1 MFKLLPFFIIV
12 ALSGFAHWL
21 DLINVLTYVGYEM
34 NASALQVAMVAIAM
48 LLPHALFGRLYARF
62 ALQFS
67 FRHVFAF
74 SLTGRAATSFLL
86 LIAPDVYAIMGILF
100 VRSMLIGFMQPALS
114 AYVSQLQST
123 VNIAGII
130 NMILTSSKIIAPAI
144 GGVFSITAGEHFA
157 FVTSGVV
164 AALAV
169 SFVLW
174 IPNLHHDEQ
183 SLAPTQ
189 KNPFAITR
197 TVILFSIPILFIE
210 GMSLLFTNVI
220 PYSFNYYSVPKIT
233 LSIALSV
240 SAVGNLLTGAYL
252 VSKGSPAEAFP
263 FKAIFI
269 AWLTNCTMFF
279 MLTMAIGF
287 AVNPMMLI
295 VVAFFFLAV
304 SKTLFDVS
312 TNSYI
317 FAQAKAPAAQL
328 SALRQTLTA
337 IAGITLTLLGAIA
350 IEATE
355 PVIILTATLCLS
367 SVVAI
372 TWLLSCLR
380 MQWQT
385 VTL

>member
-1 MFKLLPFFIIV
+1 MLKLIPFFVIV

-34 NASALQVAMVAIAM
+34 DASALQVAMIAIAM
-48 LLPHALFGRLYARF
+48 LLPHALFGRLYATW

-67 FRHVFAF
+67 FRYVFAV
-74 SLTGRAATSFLL
+74 SLTGRAAMSFLL
-86 LIAPDVYAIMGILF
+86 LIAPDVYTIMGILF
-100 VRSMLIGFMQPALS
+100 IRSMLMGFMQPALS

-144 GGVFSITAGEHFA
+144 GGIFSVTAGEHFA

-164 AALAV
+164 AVVAV

-174 IPNLHHDEQ
+174 IPHLRQNEQ
-183 SLAPTQ
+183 PLASGQSTPLSLS
-189 KNPFAITR
+189 R
-197 TVILFSIPILFIE
+197 TIVLFSLPIIFIE
-210 GMSLLFTNVI
+210 GMSLLFTNII

-252 VSKGSPAEAFP
+252 VSQGSPSKQFP
-263 FKAIFI
+263 VKALFL
-269 AWLTNCTMFF
+269 AWLTNCLMFF
-279 MLTMAIGF
+279 ILTAAMGLLE
-287 AVNPMMLI
+287 NPMI
-295 VVAFFFLAV
+295 IIIGVFFFLAV

-317 FAQAKAPAAQL
+317 FAQPKESAAQL
-328 SALRQTLTA
+328 AALRQTLTA
-337 IAGITLTLLGAIA
+337 IAGITLTFIGAFA

-355 PVIILTATLCLS
+355 PTVMLTATLCLS
-367 SVVAI
+367 VMAALV
-372 TWLLSCLR
+372 WLLTCLR

-385 VTL
+385 VTP

>member
-1 MFKLLPFFIIV
+1 MLKLIPFFVIV

-34 NASALQVAMVAIAM
+34 NASALQVAMIAIAM
-48 LLPHALFGRLYARF
+48 LLPHALFGRLYAKW

-67 FRHVFAF
+67 FHYVFAV
-74 SLTGRAATSFLL
+74 SLTGRAAMSFLL
-86 LIAPDVYAIMGILF
+86 LVAPDVYTIMGILF
-100 VRSMLIGFMQPALS
+100 IRSMLMGFMQPALS

-144 GGVFSITAGEHFA
+144 GGIFSVTAGEHFA

-164 AALAV
+164 AVIAV

-174 IPNLHHDEQ
+174 IPHLRHDEQ
-183 SLAPTQ
+183 PLTPAQSTPLSISRA
-189 KNPFAITR
+189 
-197 TVILFSIPILFIE
+197 VVLFSLPIIFIE
-210 GMSLLFTNVI
+210 GMSLLFTNII

-252 VSKGSPAEAFP
+252 VSQGSPSKHFP
-263 FKAIFI
+263 VKALFL
-269 AWLTNCTMFF
+269 AWLTNCLMFF
-279 MLTMAIGF
+279 ILTAAMGLLE
-287 AVNPMMLI
+287 NPMI
-295 VVAFFFLAV
+295 IIIGVFFFLAV

-317 FAQAKAPAAQL
+317 FAQPKESAAQL
-328 SALRQTLTA
+328 AALRQTLTA
-337 IAGITLTLLGAIA
+337 IAGITLTFIGAFA
-350 IEATE
+350 IEEAE
-355 PVIILTATLCLS
+355 PTVMLTAALCLS
-367 SVVAI
+367 VMAALV
-372 TWLLSCLR
+372 WLLTCQR
-380 MQWQT
+380 TEWQT